1 MPILQYETRISPEG
15 YITLPP
21 MPEYRSRKVVVYV
34 DEERDESEGK
44 FSARSKIAERTPE
57 ERKADFEDFME
68 SWAGCLKGMPHMTK
82 EEIRAERRERKYGHL
97 FKENERGEE

>member
-21 MPEYRSRKVVVYV
+21 LPEYRDRNVVVYV
-34 DEERDESEGK
+34 GENRDEVDEK
-44 FSARSKIAERTPE
+44 FFTRSKIAERTPE
-57 ERKADFEDFME
+57 ERQADFEDFME

-82 EEIRAERRERKYGHL
+82 EEIRAERREKKYGHF
-97 FKENERGEE
+97 FKENEGGEE

>member
-21 MPEYRSRKVVVYV
+21 MPEHRNRKVVVYV
-34 DEERDESEGK
+34 NEERDEKS
-44 FSARSKIAERTPE
+44 SAYSRHAEQTSE

-68 SWAGCLKGMPHMTK
+68 SLAGCLKGMPHMTK

-97 FKENERGEE
+97 FKESKGGEE